1 MEIGRLRALREV
13 QARGSIAA
21 AAAALHVTAS
31 SVSQQLAALQ
41 RKTGTALTYKEG
53 RRTALTPAGLALCRA
68 AADVEVALARADTAV
83 ERFAADAG
91 APVSVTAFHS
101 AGLALF
107 RRLEEAVADA
117 GPRLALSD
125 GDVAQQD
132 FAALAADHD
141 LVIAHRL
148 ANSPAW
154 PGAGAWF
161 RRTCAVSNGFRCTA
175 ASRWKGPS
183 R

>member
-1 MEIGRLRALREV
+1 MEMGRLRALREV

-83 ERFAADAG
+83 ERF
-91 APVSVTAFHS
+91 S
-101 AGLALF
+101 
-107 RRLEEAVADA
+107 ADA